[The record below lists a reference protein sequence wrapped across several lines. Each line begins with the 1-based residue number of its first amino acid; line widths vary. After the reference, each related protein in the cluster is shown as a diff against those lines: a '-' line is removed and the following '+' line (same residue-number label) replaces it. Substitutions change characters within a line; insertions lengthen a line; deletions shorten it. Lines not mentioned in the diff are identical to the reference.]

1 MFQGDKE
8 LLEIVRKLEPI
19 LGSDVRELWYS
30 YLNAVLPSLKDRRA
44 RDILLLGELVLG
56 LYDEPVL
63 LRPPEQEFHEGKIEL
78 GKILYGHEETG
89 NFTLDKEALV
99 RHVGIFGTTGS
110 GKTNLLYLL
119 IEQLQRNGIPF
130 QFFDVKQNFRH
141 LLEKT
146 EFEEK
151 IKVSILGTDIG
162 NFKDNHLAFPEHPI
176 LPRKLWAL
184 MWANFVIKLLERSYL
199 LGHGVN
205 HVLRTGISKA
215 YEGFGIFNGVRK
227 FPTWHDVEIA
237 TRGVFV
243 RRGRK
248 LLWMDT
254 KDRLVGEGGSL
265 VFEGGLG
272 NISNTRERFPIET
285 FLKENHILEL
295 DYLVEE
301 DRTFQVDML
310 LLRIYIDALI
320 NNRRGK
326 LRNIVGF
333 PEAHNILRKE
343 SENLNTFP
351 ELMFKQLRE
360 MGTGLVY
367 ETQNAS
373 ELPMSVLQNTNTVI
387 SFRQNVHREISTM
400 QGTLLL
406 DFEDS
411 DFLGRLKVGEG
422 IVKTSDSE
430 NAFHVR
436 FPLLRI
442 EKKIDDKFLE
452 DKFQTF
458 VPNPPLGKGFEYLK
472 FQRRRGYKPWIMTR
486 KR

>member
-1 MFQGDKE
+1 MFQRDKE
-8 LLEIVRKLEPI
+8 LLEIVRKLEPVF
-19 LGSDVRELWYS
+19 GVETKKLWYS
-30 YLNAVLPSLKDRRA
+30 YLNATLPSLKDRRA
-44 RDILLLGELVLG
+44 RDILLLGELALG
-56 LYDEPVL
+56 LYDQPVL
-63 LRPPEQEFHEGKIEL
+63 LRPSEPDFHEDKIEL
-78 GKILYGHEETG
+78 GRVLYGNKERG
-89 NFTLDKEALV
+89 IFSLDKNALV

-119 IEQLQRNGIPF
+119 IEQLHKKGIPF

-141 LLEKT
+141 LLEKE
-146 EFEEK
+146 EFEDK
-151 IKVSILGTDIG
+151 IKVSILGTEIG

-184 MWANFVIKLLERSYL
+184 MWGNFVIKLLERAYF

-215 YEGFGIFNGVRK
+215 YERFGIFDGLSR

-272 NISNTRERFPIET
+272 NISNTRRRFPIET
-285 FLKENHILEL
+285 FLRENYILEL

-320 NNRRGK
+320 NNRRGS
-326 LRNIVGF
+326 LRNVVGF
-333 PEAHNILRKE
+333 PEAHNILRKD
-343 SENLNTFP
+343 SENVNTFP

-373 ELPMSVLQNTNTVI
+373 ELPLSVLQNTNTII
-387 SFRQNVHREISTM
+387 SFKQNVHREISTM

-406 DFEDS
+406 DLEES
-411 DFLGRLKVGEG
+411 DFLGKLAVGEA
-422 IVKTSDSE
+422 IVKTSDSK

-436 FPLLRI
+436 FPLFII
-442 EKKIDDKFLE
+442 EKKIDDKFLKN
-452 DKFQTF
+452 KFQTF
-458 VPNPPLGKGFEYLK
+458 GPNPPQGSSFEYLK
-472 FQRRRGYKPWIMTR
+472 FQHRRGYMPWM
-486 KR
+486 KKQKS